1 MNLTMREFIEVIKPK
16 QTMLLVIT
24 FIIAYMVASKNIALT
39 HFLTS
44 LAAVSFAIAGTTAI
58 NMVFD
63 YDIDRAMNRTALR
76 PLPSGRMDKKV
87 CFAYGFTVMLL
98 GVAIAYLI
106 NPLFSLLLFLGFA
119 IDIVIYTIL
128 LKRKTPLSI
137 LFGGVAGAIPSLAG
151 WVAASG
157 NISIEGILLAL
168 IVFLWIPAHIWYLAM
183 YYYED
188 FMKAGVPAM
197 PIVAGMQKTSWM
209 IVLSASAMLVVTA
222 STAYFLSFNSY
233 LTMLIAIIAV
243 YFIFKSLKFA
253 VNPSKDNAMKM
264 FKLANITLFAVYMA
278 IFVSRVIL

>member
-1 MNLTMREFIEVIKPK
+1 MREFIEVIKPK
-16 QTMLLVIT
+16 QTMLLVVT
-24 FIIAYMVASKNIALT
+24 FIVAYIVASSKLNII
-39 HFLTS
+39 HFMIS
-44 LAAVSFAIAGTTAI
+44 LSAVTFAVAGTTAI

-63 YDIDRAMNRTALR
+63 YDLDKVMNRTSLR
-76 PLPSGRMDKKV
+76 PLPSGRMGKIT
-87 CFAYGFTVMLL
+87 CFTYGFAVMLV
-98 GVAIAYLI
+98 GVIIAYFI
-106 NPLFSLLLFLGFA
+106 NFLFSLLLFLGFV

-157 NISIEGILLAL
+157 SLSIEGILLAA

-188 FMKAGVPAM
+188 FMKANIPAM

-209 IVLSASAMLVVTA
+209 IVISASAMLVVTA
-222 STAYFLSFNSY
+222 STAYFLSFNTY
-233 LTMLIAIIAV
+233 LTMLIAIIAI

-253 VNPSKDNAMKM
+253 VNPSKDNAIKM
-264 FKLANITLFAVYMA
+264 FKLANLTLFAVYMA
-278 IFVSRVIL
+278 IFFSRVVL